1 MISTLRARAHAR
13 GGWRPRLTELLAA
26 LRTWP
31 WRDTLATLRARFRE
45 DRLGL
50 TASSLTFTTTI
61 ALVPFLAVTLAVFTA
76 FPMFGRFRLALER
89 WLIDALVPDSIAR
102 PVLAALTDF
111 ASKAS
116 RLGSL
121 GLILLVA
128 SALMLMLT
136 IDRTLN
142 NIWRVRQARPL
153 TQRVLVYWSA
163 ATLGPLLLGVSLSM
177 TSYAVSASR
186 GWVGALPGGVRLVL
200 DAIELLLVAAGAA
213 ALFRYVPNTHV
224 RWRHAWAG
232 GWFVSLGLEAAKRVL
247 ALYLSSAPLYTT
259 VYGAFATV
267 PIFLIWLYSGWVIL
281 LLGAVVAAYMPSL
294 QIRAVRQPETPG
306 HRFRLALQLL
316 RVLGDARAAGQGGL
330 TLDEAARA
338 LRCDPLQA
346 EPALEAL
353 LELDWIARLDEPG
366 DPRYVLLCEPPST
379 PLEPLVRALLLEHDE
394 PVAALWARTGLGR
407 LTLEDALPQLRL
419 AG

>member
-1 MISTLRARAHAR
+1 MTLDRRAAAA
-13 GGWRPRLTELLAA
+13 WPQQVANFLDA
-26 LRTWP
+26 LRSWP
-31 WRDTLATLRARFRE
+31 WQDTLSTLRARFRE

-89 WLIDALVPDSIAR
+89 YLVDALVPDSIAR
-102 PVLAALTDF
+102 PVLAALTSF
-111 ASKAS
+111 AAKAS
-116 RLGSL
+116 QLGSL
-121 GLILLVA
+121 GLILLVVTA
-128 SALMLMLT
+128 VMLMLT

-142 NIWRVRQARPL
+142 NVWRVRQPRPL

-177 TSYAVSASR
+177 TSYAISASR
-186 GWVGALPGGVRLVL
+186 GWVGALPGGVRMLF
-200 DAIELLLVAAGAA
+200 DAIDLLLVAGGAA

-224 RWRHAWAG
+224 RWSHAWAG
-232 GWFVSLGLEAAKRVL
+232 GWFVSLGLEAAKKVL
-247 ALYLSSAPLYTT
+247 ALYLSSTPVYTT

-281 LLGAVVAAYMPSL
+281 LLGAVIAAYMPSL
-294 QIRAVRQPETPG
+294 QMRAVRQPETPG

-316 RVLGDARAAGQGGL
+316 DALARSRAAGQGGL
-330 TLDEAARA
+330 TLHDAARA
-338 LRCDPLQA
+338 LRCDPLQL
-346 EPALEAL
+346 EPVIEAL
-353 LELDWIARLDEPG
+353 LALDWIARLDEPG
-366 DPRYVLLCEPPST
+366 APRHVLLCDPAAV
-379 PLEPLVRALLLEHDE
+379 PLAPLVRSLLLERDE
-394 PVAALWARTGLGR
+394 PVAPLWQRTGLDR
-407 LTLEDALPQLRL
+407 LTLRDALVAP